1 MDKKAKK
8 KKTVKVEAPK
18 KRNRT
23 KWAEGIDD
31 VYVGNGVFLPQSAL
45 EIGGIDLSEQERD
58 ALADQAIKAA
68 TFNKRKAPHK
78 PRVATNFTLGHK
90 FSPGKPM
97 GAKRKVTIALE
108 QMGED
113 NAMIAMEQLVKWMKE
128 GDGEAT
134 KFLLDRVYPVRKGYR
149 QNLRYTDPIDT
160 LDDVNKLSKHIIHMM
175 LEGEISAEEAIE
187 YGKKLEQRLRIIME
201 TEKIA
206 EITAKYEALK
216 TMVMENVKG

>member
-8 KKTVKVEAPK
+8 KPVKVEAPK

-23 KWAEGIDD
+23 KWAESIDAEPD
-31 VYVGNGVFLPQSAL
+31 
-45 EIGGIDLSEQERD
+45 IDLSEQERD

-78 PRVATNFTLGHK
+78 PRVATNFTPGHK

-175 LEGEISAEEAIE
+175 LDGEISAEEAIE

-216 TMVMENVKG
+216 TMVMDSVKG